1 MFDIV
6 WKRLLYF
13 NLAITNEDFTMT
25 KRTDIHRPSA
35 INPVDYQF
43 IAAFTHDSD
52 MWSGIENAF
61 QRKLF
66 IEHRERT
73 GGKFSQHDHGGS
85 CHICGAHALNLAV
98 FYHHVSNSYIET
110 GFDCADKL
118 DGGDPALF
126 RKIKDERTA
135 YLKARAGKMKA
146 LGTLEERGLLEQ
158 VDILFGDFL
167 KPRADHAKFKLPELP
182 SWLEKRAWRDMEIAG
197 DILRKLVQYGDLS
210 EKQWKFF
217 EVLLTRILTVEEKA
231 KEIAERQATELRIP
245 APDQGRVTVQGVII
259 SKKEVETDF
268 GIFDKI
274 AVKDPR
280 GFVTWGTLPKGID
293 DAEVGDTV
301 RFDAR
306 LTRSEKDES
315 FAFASRPS
323 KASIVQKKEG

>member
-1 MFDIV
+1 M
-6 WKRLLYF
+6 
-13 NLAITNEDFTMT
+13 N
-25 KRTDIHRPSA
+25 KRTDIHRPSV
-35 INPVDYQF
+35 IDPMQYEFVC
-43 IAAFTHDSD
+43 AFTNDAD
-52 MWSGIENAF
+52 MYAVMENAF
-61 QRKLF
+61 QRQLF
-66 IEHRERT
+66 NQHRERT
-73 GGKFSQHDHGGS
+73 GGRFSGHDHGGS
-85 CHICGAHALNLAV
+85 CHVCGAHAINLAT
-98 FYHHVSNSYIET
+98 FYHADSNSYIQT
-110 GFDCADKL
+110 GFDCAEKMDA
-118 DGGDPALF
+118 GDPVLF

-146 LGTLEERGLLEQ
+146 IGTLEAHGLLEQ

-167 KPRADHAKFKLPELP
+167 KPRADHDKFELPELP

-217 EVLLTRILTVEEKA
+217 AVLLNRILTVEEKA

-245 APDQGRVTVQGVII
+245 APDQGRVTVQGIII

-280 GFVTWGTLPKGID
+280 GFTTWGTLPKGID
-293 DAEVGDTV
+293 DAEVGDV
-301 RFDAR
+301 VKFDAR

-323 KASIVQKKEG
+323 KASIIEKKAG